1 MPYKPLQIG
10 SPTSS
15 SEAVQQSLR
24 KINEMLAEL
33 YQTDPTLFD
42 WNNFDQSII
51 PSTTDLRDLGSPTKR
66 WRSIYVSGN
75 SLHIGGTVLSV
86 SQEGNLLIDGNSISG
101 DYNDLT
107 NLPEF
112 SLVATSGDY
121 NDLTNKPAIPTNNDQ
136 LTNGAGYI
144 TSSALTNYATQTY
157 VNTTI
162 SSVVGAAPDALN
174 TLAELAAA
182 LNNDQDYAATITSQ
196 LALKANAA
204 SLATVATSGSYND
217 LNNKPSIPAAQV
229 NSDWNASSGVA
240 QILNKPTI
248 PAPQIQSDWTQTN
261 NIALDFIKNKP
272 ILAAVATSGSY
283 DDLSDTPTI
292 PAAQVNSD
300 WDASSGVAQILNKP
314 TLATVATSGSY
325 SDLSDTPTL
334 ATVATSGSYND
345 LTNTPIIPTAV
356 SELTNDSGYLT
367 SFTESDPVFSA
378 SVAGSIT
385 PMNVAQWDDAY
396 SWGDH
401 SIEGYLTSISSLS
414 INALSDVDTTTNP
427 PQVNQV
433 LKWNGS
439 NWVPAADA
447 EAVGGSTDADT
458 LDGQDG
464 TFYLNYNNFTNT
476 PDLSSFIDLTDI
488 SVDVT
493 TASGNGSLSYDN
505 TTGKFTFT
513 PPSLSSYLTSYTET
527 DPVFVASAAHG
538 ITTTLIN
545 DWNSAYAW
553 GDHSTAG
560 YLTSASL
567 TGYATEIYVTTQIN
581 NVIDT
586 APEALNTLNEL
597 AAALGDDA
605 NFASTTS
612 TALGNRLRIDVDNQ
626 GLTSQQKSN
635 AVTNLGLATVA
646 TSGSYND
653 LTNKPAR
660 GTAQTTTSVIA
671 NGASENATITGHKS
685 YMLIKIQTSAAAW
698 VRLYTTTAARTGDA
712 VRTQGQDPNPG
723 AGVIAEVITTG
734 AQTILMSPGVL
745 GFNDEATPTTDIPI
759 TVTNLSGGNSAITV
773 TLTLLK
779 LES

>member
-1 MPYKPLQIG
+1 
-10 SPTSS
+10 
-15 SEAVQQSLR
+15 
-24 KINEMLAEL
+24 MLAEL

-66 WRSIYVSGN
+66 WRSIYVSSN

-86 SQEGNLLIDGNSISG
+86 SQEGNLLINGNSVSG

-162 SSVVGAAPDALN
+162 NSVVGAAPAALN

-217 LNNKPSIPAAQV
+217 LNNRPSIPAAQV

-248 PAPQIQSDWTQTN
+248 PAAQIQSDWTQTN
-261 NIALDFIKNKP
+261 NVALDFIKNKP

-283 DDLSDTPTI
+283 NDLSDTPTI
-292 PAAQVNSD
+292 PAAQVSSD
-300 WDASSGVAQILNKP
+300 WDALSGVAQILNKP
-314 TLATVATSGSY
+314 ILSTVATSGSYNDLSDAPILSTVATSGSY
-325 SDLSDTPTL
+325 SDLI
-334 ATVATSGSYND
+334 
-345 LTNTPIIPTAV
+345 NTPIIPTAV
-356 SELTNDSGYLT
+356 SELTNDSGYIT
-367 SFTESDPVFSA
+367 SFTESDPVFSS

-385 PMNVAQWDDAY
+385 TTDVTNWNNAY

-401 SIEGYLTSISSLS
+401 SLEGYLTSISSLS

-427 PQVNQV
+427 PQINQV

-439 NWVPAADA
+439 KWVPAADA

-476 PDLSSFIDLTDI
+476 PILAAVATSGSYSDLSNTPTIPTAVSELTNDSGFIT
-488 SVDVT
+488 
-493 TASGNGSLSYDN
+493 
-505 TTGKFTFT
+505 
-513 PPSLSSYLTSYTET
+513 SS
-527 DPVFVASAAHG
+527 
-538 ITTTLIN
+538 
-545 DWNSAYAW
+545 
-553 GDHSTAG
+553 
-560 YLTSASL
+560 SL
-567 TGYATEIYVTTQIN
+567 TGYATESYVTTQISN
-581 NVIDT
+581 LVDS
-586 APEALNTLNEL
+586 APTALNTLNEL

-605 NFASTTS
+605 NFATTTA
-612 TALGNRLRIDVDNQ
+612 TALGNRLRIDINSQ
-626 GLTSQQKSN
+626 SLTTEQKTN
-635 AVTNLGLATVA
+635 AVTNLGLALVA
-646 TSGSYND
+646 SSGSYED
-653 LTNKPAR
+653 LTNKPVR
-660 GTAQTTTSVIA
+660 GTAQATTSVIS
-671 NGASENATITGHKS
+671 NGASENATITGYKS
-685 YMLIKIQTSAAAW
+685 YVLMKIQTSAAAW
-698 VRLYTTTAARTGDA
+698 IRLYTTTSARTSDA
-712 VRTQGQDPNPG
+712 SRSQGQDPNPG
-723 AGVIAEVITTG
+723 SGVIAEVITTG
-734 AQTILMSPGVL
+734 AQTVLMSPGVL
-745 GFNDEATPTTDIPI
+745 GFNDESTPTTDIPI